1 MPLTVY
7 LDDCSDDNLLIAR
20 IKQAGHDVISP
31 RGIGTA
37 GIDDR
42 DHLEYAARHGLVL
55 LTHNPQDFIDLH
67 ELWKMHQRQHSGILL
82 VYRDNN
88 PSKDM
93 TAADIVQG
101 FGEAHCFWLADRK
114 HRQHAEPLALVASQ
128 RVNCSD

>member
-42 DHLEYAARHGLVL
+42 DHLEYAARHRLVL

-67 ELWKMHQRQHSGILL
+67 ELWKMHERQHSGILL

-93 TAADIVQG
+93 TAADIV
-101 FGEAHCFWLADRK
+101 EALEKLLASGLPI
-114 HRQHAEPLALVASQ
+114 ENT
-128 RVNCSD
+128 VNTLNHWR